1 MADTL
6 CLEPIGGIAGD
17 MFLALAMD
25 LGVPQVAI
33 EEGLRSLGV
42 SGWRFEVSR
51 AQRHGIEGTHL
62 DVKLEK
68 AAHEHDHEHGH
79 EHSHHRAWKDI
90 RALIEKS
97 ALAPRVKE
105 RGLAVFQA
113 VAEAEAKVHGKPVEE
128 IAFHEVGAVDS
139 IVDAIGA
146 GLAIELLGSPEVYC
160 APPPMGSG
168 IGRRAHGMMPIPP
181 PATLQILT
189 DRVVRFEGRGEL
201 TTPTGA
207 AIAKAL
213 TKQGPFPEMTIE
225 RVGYGV
231 GTSDFPDRPNV
242 LRGILGR
249 RASSAEGATCVLEA
263 NLDDATPQ
271 LLAHVVDRLLA
282 AGALDAWIAPVTMKK
297 GRPGHVLGALAPA
310 ALRAGL
316 TELILRET
324 PSLGVRV
331 HPVERAVLER
341 RFEEVETPWG
351 PVKVKIGMLSSADV
365 NATPEYEDCA
375 RLARE
380 KDVPLKQVLA
390 AALAALA
397 GKSR

>member
-17 MFLALAMD
+17 MFLALALD
-25 LGVPQVAI
+25 LGVPQAAL

-42 SGWRFEVSR
+42 GGWRFQVTR

-62 DVKLEK
+62 DVRLD
-68 AAHEHDHEHGH
+68 AAQQEAGTGQAPAGHHG
-79 EHSHHRAWKDI
+79 HRAWKDI
-90 RALIEKS
+90 RALIEDS
-97 ALAPRVKE
+97 GLAPRVKE
-105 RGLAVFQA
+105 RGLAVFRA
-113 VAEAEAKVHGKPVEE
+113 VAYAEAKVHGRPVEE

-139 IVDAIGA
+139 IVDAVGA
-146 GLAIELLGSPEVYC
+146 GLALELLGSPEVFC

-189 DRVVRFEGRGEL
+189 GRIVRFEGKGEL

-213 TKQGPFPEMTIE
+213 TKQAPFPEMVLE

-231 GTSDFPDRPNV
+231 GTADLPDRPNV
-242 LRGILGR
+242 LRGTLGS
-249 RASSAEGATCVLEA
+249 RAGAAEGATCVLEA

-271 LLAHVVDRLLA
+271 LLAHVVDLLLC
-282 AGALDAWIAPVTMKK
+282 AGALDAWVAPVTMKK
-297 GRPGHVLGALAPA
+297 GRPGHLLGALSPA
-310 ALRAGL
+310 ALRGAL

-324 PSLGVRV
+324 PSLGVRA
-331 HPVERAVLER
+331 HAVERTALER
-341 RFEEVETPWG
+341 RFQEVQTPWG
-351 PVKVKIGMLSSADV
+351 PVKVKIGRLSGQDV
-365 NATPEYEDCA
+365 NAVPEYEDCA

-380 KDVPLKQVLA
+380 KGVPLKQVLA
-390 AALAALA
+390 AAVSAL
-397 GKSR
+397 GRSG

>member
-25 LGVPQVAI
+25 LGVPQAAI
-33 EEGLRSLGV
+33 EKDLRSLGV
-42 SGWRFEVSR
+42 GGWSLEVSR
-51 AQRHGIEGTHL
+51 LQRHGIEGTHL
-62 DVKLEK
+62 DVRLEK
-68 AAHEHDHEHGH
+68 ATDHHA
-79 EHSHHRAWKDI
+79 HRAWKDI

-139 IVDAIGA
+139 IVDAVGA

-189 DRVVRFEGRGEL
+189 DRIVRFEGTGEL

-213 TKQGPFPEMTIE
+213 TKEGPFPELTIE
-225 RVGYGV
+225 KVGYGV

-242 LRGILGR
+242 LRGVLGR
-249 RASSAEGATCVLEA
+249 RASAAEGATCVLEA

-271 LLAHVVDRLLA
+271 LLAWAVDRLLA
-282 AGALDAWIAPVTMKK
+282 AGALDAWVAPVTMKK

-310 ALRAGL
+310 ALRASL
-316 TELILRET
+316 TELVLRET

-331 HPVERAVLER
+331 HAVERAVLER
-341 RFEEVETPWG
+341 RFEEVQTPFG
-351 PVKVKIGMLSSADV
+351 TVKVKVGSLSGADV
-365 NATPEYEDCA
+365 NAAPEYEDCA

-380 KDVPLKQVLA
+380 KGVPLKQVLA

-397 GKSR
+397 GRSR

>member
-25 LGVPQVAI
+25 LGVPQAAL

-42 SGWRFEVSR
+42 GGWRFEVGR

-62 DVKLEK
+62 DVKLD
-68 AAHEHDHEHGH
+68 AAKDHHA
-79 EHSHHRAWKDI
+79 HRAWKDI

-97 ALAPRVKE
+97 GLAPRVKE

-113 VAEAEAKVHGKPVEE
+113 VAEAEAKVHGRPVEE
-128 IAFHEVGAVDS
+128 IEFHEVGAIDS

-146 GLAIELLGSPEVYC
+146 GLAIELLGSPEVFC

-189 DRVVRFEGRGEL
+189 DRIVRFEGKGEL

-213 TKQGPFPEMTIE
+213 TKQGPFPEMTLE

-231 GTSDFPDRPNV
+231 GTADFPDRPNV

-249 RASSAEGATCVLEA
+249 RAAATEGATCVLET

-271 LLAHVVDRLLA
+271 LLAYAVDRLLA

-310 ALRAGL
+310 TLRACL

-331 HPVERAVLER
+331 HAVERAVLER
-341 RFEEVETPWG
+341 RFEDVQTPWG
-351 PVKVKIGMLSSADV
+351 PVKVKIGMLSGADV

-380 KDVPLKQVLA
+380 KNVPLKQVLS

-397 GKSR
+397 GKSG